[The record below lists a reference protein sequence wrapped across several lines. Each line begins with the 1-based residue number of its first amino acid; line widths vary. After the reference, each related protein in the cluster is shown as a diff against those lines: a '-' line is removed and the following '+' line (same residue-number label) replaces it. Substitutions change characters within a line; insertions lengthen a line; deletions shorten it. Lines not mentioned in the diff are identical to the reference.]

1 MAKTYI
7 DTVKYNIFADVEI
20 DGMVDRPDVV
30 GAIFGQ
36 TEGLLGGELDLRDL
50 QKNGRIGRIEVDLK
64 SRGGKTRGYV
74 KIPSSLD
81 MVETCIIGAA
91 VETVERVG
99 PCEARIKISRVEDT
113 RKIKRDKLV
122 ERSKFLL
129 RNLIHTEIPES
140 QEISDMVRE
149 EVKSA
154 EITTWGR
161 DKLASGPGI
170 AKHES
175 IILVEGRADVVNL
188 LKKDLPNVVAIGG
201 AKVPPSLLD
210 ISKAKEITLFLDGD
224 RGGDII
230 LKELVSAGVDVDFVA
245 RAPVGKEVEELTRK
259 EMMKCL
265 KNKLPF
271 EGGEKDTA
279 KHSYKVR
286 GAEEMVKKYEPP
298 TQTAVAVE
306 RPSLPIDEI
315 GSGKEEKGPAKS
327 EPAGKPPGKEEPR
340 EKKEAP
346 KKEERQGTDT
356 AGVRLE
362 PKGRQTGALEA
373 KGPAEP
379 REEHAK
385 MIRSKADLMDELS
398 ELKGTLKARFYDGK
412 YKLIKELP
420 VREVIKS
427 LEEIPGTKVIV
438 FDGIITQRLVD
449 LAQNK
454 GVELL
459 VGEKLG
465 NVNKKPEKIELVT
478 KSK

>member
-170 AKHES
+170 AKQES
-175 IILVEGRADVVNL
+175 IILVEGRADVINL

-286 GAEEMVKKYEPP
+286 GAEEEVVKKYEPP

-327 EPAGKPPGKEEPR
+327 EPAGKPSGKEEPR

-346 KKEERQGTDT
+346 KKEERQG
-356 AGVRLE
+356 
-362 PKGRQTGALEA
+362 PGALEA

-379 REEHAK
+379 KEEPAK